1 MPRRKGCCL
10 AMNIDDIRRRARE
23 LEADLDAKKA
33 LLDAG
38 EISAKSYNDS
48 VDAAFEETQRLRAA
62 HKAFREGNQAA
73 ARQEAAFEGSL
84 NTKAFNA
91 GQPKPPTPMDITP
104 AQLKAL
110 EMAMDAKMPFQIEI
124 GTKGGEQAPWMAGIS
139 TKSAVLES
147 GLSGGF
153 SGNLPPVQTPY
164 AVGLGYEPTRIAAL
178 LPGAAMP
185 GPSAAWLSHT
195 ANSAEVAGVAEGG
208 TKGDI
213 GPTITENQV
222 KPQKIA
228 GLVSTS
234 LEAWQDTSAYG
245 QAALSSWLPQELTRS
260 LINAESEFLLTAT
273 TAGSNSYGGPTNATF
288 NGILNVNGT
297 LTRAVGSDTPLDA
310 MNKAYID
317 VRTGAAYAE
326 PDLVIMHP
334 ATWGA
339 LRREKSS
346 FGTYI
351 LDQATGPL
359 GLTADGS
366 PASAGPAGEPE
377 PFSIIKQG
385 APASYGSLWGVKVAC
400 STQCPA
406 GHSIVMSVRA
416 GGGIFWT
423 RLGLLLQFNPWG
435 DTEWTTNTF
444 SWRAEERVA
453 LSIPRPTAV
462 NIVTGLPEA

>member
-1 MPRRKGCCL
+1 
-10 AMNIDDIRRRARE
+10 MNIDDVSRRAQEIQVE
-23 LEADLDAKKA
+23 LDGKKA
-33 LLDAG
+33 QLDAG
-38 EISAKSYNDS
+38 EISHKAYNEHLDC
-48 VDAAFEETQRLRAA
+48 AFDEIARLRTVK
-62 HKAFREGNQAA
+62 KALREGNQAV
-73 ARQEAAFEGSL
+73 ARQEAAFSGSTL
-84 NTKAFNA
+84 ETKAF
-91 GQPKPPTPMDITP
+91 GVSPKPPTPMDITP

-110 EMAMDAKMPFQIEI
+110 EMAMDARTPFQIEV
-124 GTKGGEQAPWMAGIS
+124 GTKGGELAPWMAGIS

-147 GLSGGF
+147 GISGGF

-164 AVGLGYEPTRIAAL
+164 AVGLGYEPTRIASL

-195 ANSAEVAGVAEGG
+195 ANSAEVAAVAEGG

-260 LINAESEFLLTAT
+260 LINAESEFLLLAT
-273 TAGSNSYGGPTNATF
+273 TAGSNSYSGGPTNATF
-288 NGILNVNGT
+288 NGLLNVSGT

-317 VRTGAAYAE
+317 VRTGAAFAE

-334 ATWGA
+334 TTWGA

-366 PASAGPAGEPE
+366 PASAGPAGEPNA
-377 PFSIIKQG
+377 FSIIKQG
-385 APASYGSLWGVKVAC
+385 TPASYGSLWGVRVAC
-400 STQCPA
+400 TTQCPA
-406 GHSIVMSVRA
+406 GTSIVMSVRA

-453 LSIPRPTAV
+453 LSVPRPTAV
-462 NIVTGLPEA
+462 NIVTGLPTS

>member
-1 MPRRKGCCL
+1 
-10 AMNIDDIRRRARE
+10 MNLDDVRRRQAEIKAE
-23 LEADLDAKKA
+23 LKSKRADLDA
-33 LLDAG
+33 G
-38 EISAKSYNDS
+38 RISAKSFGDFIDS
-48 VDAAFEETQRLRAA
+48 AYAESQQLESLQYRFQ
-62 HKAFREGNQAA
+62 KAGQVMGA
-73 ARQEAAFEGSL
+73 QEAAFGGEL
-84 NTKAFNA
+84 ETKAFR
-91 GQPKPPTPMDITP
+91 GEPKPPTPMDITP
-104 AQLKAL
+104 VQLQAL
-110 EMAMDAKMPFQIEI
+110 EMAANARMPFQLEI
-124 GTKGGEQAPWMAGIS
+124 GAKGGGVEQAWMAGIT
-139 TKSAVLES
+139 TKSAVFES
-147 GLSGGF
+147 NISGGL
-153 SGNLPPVQTPY
+153 SGNLPAIQTPY

-178 LPGAAMP
+178 LPGASMP

-195 ANSAEVAGVAEGG
+195 ANTAEAAGVAEGG

-245 QAALSSWLPQELTRS
+245 EAALSSWLPQELTRS
-260 LINAESEFLLTAT
+260 LINSESAFLLTAT
-273 TAGSNSYGGPTNATF
+273 TGSSNSYGGPTNATF
-288 NGILNVNGT
+288 NGLLMQSGT
-297 LTRAVGSDTPLDA
+297 LSRAVGSDTPLDA

-317 VRTGAAYAE
+317 VRTGSAYAE

-351 LDQATGPL
+351 LDQETGPL

-366 PASAGPAGEPE
+366 PASAGPAAEPN

-385 APASYGSLWGVKVAC
+385 TPAVYGSLWGVKVAAT
-400 STQCPA
+400 TQCPA
-406 GHSIVMSVRA
+406 GTAIVMSVKA

-423 RLGLLLQFNPWG
+423 RLGILLQFNPWG
-435 DTEWTTNTF
+435 DAEWTTNTF
-444 SWRAEERVA
+444 SWRVEERVA
-453 LSIPRPTAV
+453 LSVPRPSAL
-462 NIVTGLPEA
+462 NIVTGLPAS

>member
-1 MPRRKGCCL
+1 MNRSDLVDRGKALKAEVERKNL
-10 AMNIDDIRRRARE
+10 EYASDVITLDDYNKF
-23 LEADLDAKKA
+23 LDA
-33 LLDAG
+33 
-38 EISAKSYNDS
+38 
-48 VDAAFEETQRLRAA
+48 AAEEAQTLEVTLRNFDRGRQAVAA
-62 HKAFREGNQAA
+62 QENAFGAQ
-73 ARQEAAFEGSL
+73 
-84 NTKAFNA
+84 TKAFNA

-104 AQLKAL
+104 TQLKAL
-110 EMAMDAKMPFQIEI
+110 QMAADARMPFQMEI
-124 GTKGGEQAPWMAGIS
+124 GTKGGVEQAWMAGIT
-139 TKSAVLES
+139 TKSPVFES
-147 GLSGGF
+147 GILGGF
-153 SGNLPPVQTPY
+153 SGNLPPVQTPF

-178 LPGAAMP
+178 LPGAQML

-195 ANSAEVAGVAEGG
+195 ANAAEVTGVAEGA

-245 QAALSSWLPQELTRS
+245 EAALASWLPQELTRS
-260 LINAESEFLLTAT
+260 LINAESEYLLTAT
-273 TAGSNSYGGPTNATF
+273 TGSSNAYSGPLNSTF
-288 NGILNVNGT
+288 NGLLNTSGT

-317 VRTGAAYAE
+317 VRTGGAYAE

-359 GLTADGS
+359 GLTVDGS

-385 APASYGSLWGVKVAC
+385 TPANYGALWGVKVAC

-406 GHSIVMSVRA
+406 GTSIVMSVRA
-416 GGGIFWT
+416 GGGIFWQ

-444 SWRAEERVA
+444 SWRAEERVS
-453 LSIPRPTAV
+453 LSVPRPSAL
-462 NIVTGLPEA
+462 NIVTGLPTD